1 MIVLEKLS
9 PKVIFEIIERA
20 AEKLQIRVKK
30 ECDDKFHSVNE
41 QSIITME
48 EKAISY
54 LSNFADGDARTALN
68 CLELSYQITKERVAE
83 VKSHNISVEQN
94 NLHVNVITTE
104 DIKQNIKRSHIL
116 YDKKGNE
123 HYNCASALQKSIRGS
138 DDSAA
143 LYWLMRMFD
152 GGEDPLFIARRLVR

>member
-1 MIVLEKLS
+1 MAMQELLLTAQNYPI
-9 PKVIFEIIERA
+9 R
-20 AEKLQIRVKK
+20 LQ
-30 ECDDKFHSVNE
+30 
-41 QSIITME
+41 
-48 EKAISY
+48 
-54 LSNFADGDARTALN
+54 
-68 CLELSYQITKERVAE
+68 KERVAE
-83 VKSHNISVEQN
+83 VKSHNISAEQN